1 MRLKHILCSWVHF
14 LLCYHTSWASD
25 NVLEHVKSIL
35 KFVDYISIT
44 LKDVEAA
51 IKMAKMTLFNIY
63 WIYMMKRLLK
73 MPLVKQFVQNNG
85 ATSLY

>member
-1 MRLKHILCSWVHF
+1 MLSYMLVARNCSKGQ
-14 LLCYHTSWASD
+14 
-25 NVLEHVKSIL
+25 VLEHVEKAELVL
-35 KFVDYISIT
+35 KNLLKVIELGHSIT
-44 LKDVEAA
+44 SKDVEAA

>member
-1 MRLKHILCSWVHF
+1 MLRGQEIAVKGQ
-14 LLCYHTSWASD
+14 
-25 NVLEHVKSIL
+25 VLEHVEKAELVL
-35 KFVDYISIT
+35 KNLLKVIELGHSIT